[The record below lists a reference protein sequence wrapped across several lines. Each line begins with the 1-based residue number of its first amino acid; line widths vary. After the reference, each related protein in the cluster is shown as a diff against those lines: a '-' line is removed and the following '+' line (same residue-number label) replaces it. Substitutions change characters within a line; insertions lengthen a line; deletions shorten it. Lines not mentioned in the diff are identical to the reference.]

1 MKRVIVES
9 PFAGDV
15 ERNLAYVRA
24 CMADCLKR
32 GEAPYASHALYTQP
46 GVLND
51 NDPAERKLGI
61 EAGFAWREA
70 AERTVF
76 YVDLGWSRGMKQG
89 HEDCVMKGRPFETRR
104 LGGCW
109 AEPPVYQPDP
119 NPWRDGPT
127 PDGQD

>member
-24 CMADCLKR
+24 CMADCLRR

-46 GVLND
+46 GVLDD
-51 NDPAERKLGI
+51 NDPAERKQGI
-61 EAGFAWREA
+61 EAGFAWRAA
-70 AERTVF
+70 AELTVF
-76 YVDLGWSRGMKQG
+76 YIDLGWSRGMQLG
-89 HEDCVMKGRPFETRR
+89 LEDCQQKGKPFETRAL
-104 LGGCW
+104 LGRW
-109 AEPPVYQPDP
+109 AEPERYKLDP